1 MPANACLNYADEEH
15 YCPHCKTRL
24 SCCTT
29 PPFHVGDGLG
39 WGSDVFF
46 VCLND
51 ECSLFT
57 NGWKHVEEQYGQS
70 ASFRFMMLP
79 GEKTGGPMMV
89 GSKTAF
95 TGSTIDPEELKKK
108 NSRFQKEKDSLE
120 KLTTCVAEKNLEP
133 VLFLI
138 TDEESSLEGRR
149 KACELLSELC
159 DVNCIDPIRNHTFR
173 HTEIGQLAGL
183 AIGNI
188 LQKTFQK
195 ECPHCSEII
204 KAQAKICKHCGK

>member
-1 MPANACLNYADEEH
+1 MPSDACLNHAEEKH
-15 YCPHCKTRL
+15 FCPHCQTRL

-51 ECSLFT
+51 ECSLFV
-57 NGWKHVEEQYGQS
+57 NGWKHVEVQYGQT
-70 ASFRFMMLP
+70 ASFRYMILP
-79 GEKTGGPMMV
+79 GEKEGGPMMV
-89 GSKTAF
+89 GSKSAF
-95 TGSTIDPEELKKK
+95 TGTIDPKEVQAK
-108 NSRFQKEKDSLE
+108 NLRYQQEQDSLA
-120 KLTTCVAEKNLEP
+120 KLATCVTEKNLEP

-138 TDEESSLEGRR
+138 TDEDAVLEGRR
-149 KACELLSELC
+149 KACELLAELC
-159 DVNCIDPIRNHTFR
+159 DIKCIDPIRNHKFR
-173 HTEIGQLAGL
+173 HTEIGQLANL
-183 AIGNI
+183 AIVRV

-204 KAQAKICKHCGK
+204 KAQAAVCKHCGK

>member
-1 MPANACLNYADEEH
+1 MPADACLNYANEVH
-15 YCPHCKTRL
+15 FCPHCQTRL
-24 SCCTT
+24 SCCST

-51 ECSLFT
+51 ECRLFA
-57 NGWKHVEEQYGQS
+57 NGWKHVEEQYGQT
-70 ASFRFMMLP
+70 ASFRYMVLP
-79 GEKTGGPMMV
+79 GEKEGGPIMV
-89 GSKTAF
+89 GSKSAF
-95 TGSTIDPEELKKK
+95 TSTIDPEELKAK
-108 NSRFQKEKDSLE
+108 NSRYQKEMDSVA
-120 KLTTCVAEKNLEP
+120 KLQTCIAEKNLDP

-149 KACELLSELC
+149 KACELLAELC
-159 DVNCIDPIRNHTFR
+159 DINCIDPIRNHKFR
-173 HTEIGQLAGL
+173 HTEIGQLANI
-183 AIGNI
+183 AIASV

-204 KAQAKICKHCGK
+204 KAQASVCKHCGK

>member
-1 MPANACLNYADEEH
+1 MPSDACLKYATEEH
-15 YCPHCKTRL
+15 YCPHCHTLL

-51 ECSLFT
+51 DCSLFQ
-57 NGWKHVEEQYGQS
+57 NGWRHVEEQYGQV
-70 ASFRFMMLP
+70 ASFRYMMLP
-79 GEKTGGPMMV
+79 GEKAGGPMMV
-89 GSKTAF
+89 GSKSAF
-95 TGSTIDPEELKKK
+95 TGCAIDPEAAKAKSARYQREL
-108 NSRFQKEKDSLE
+108 DCVE
-120 KLTTCVAEKNLEP
+120 KLKTCVAEKDLDP

-138 TDEESSLEGRR
+138 TDEESNLEGRR
-149 KACELLSELC
+149 KACELLAELC
-159 DVNCIDPIRNHTFR
+159 DTRCIDPIRNHTFR
-173 HTEIGQLAGL
+173 HTEIGQLANI
-183 AIGNI
+183 AIATI

>member
-1 MPANACLNYADEEH
+1 MPSDACLKHAHEEH
-15 YCPHCKTRL
+15 FCPHCRVRL
-24 SCCTT
+24 SCCST

-51 ECSLFT
+51 DCSLFR
-57 NGWKHVEEQYGQS
+57 NGWKHVEEQYGQT
-70 ASFRFMMLP
+70 ASFRYMMLP
-79 GEKTGGPMMV
+79 GEKEGGPMMV
-89 GSKTAF
+89 GSKSAF
-95 TGSTIDPEELKKK
+95 TGCTIDSKALQTTSARYQQE
-108 NSRFQKEKDSLE
+108 QDAVE
-120 KLTTCVAEKNLEP
+120 KLKTCVAEKNLAP

-138 TDEESSLEGRR
+138 TDEESNLENRR
-149 KACELLSELC
+149 LACKVLTELADIS
-159 DVNCIDPIRNHTFR
+159 CIDPIRNHTFR
-173 HTEIGQLAGL
+173 HTEIGQLANL
-183 AIGNI
+183 SIATI

>member
-1 MPANACLNYADEEH
+1 MSANACLNHTDEEH
-15 YCPHCKTRL
+15 FCPHCQTKL

-51 ECSLFT
+51 TCRLFT
-57 NGWKHVEEQYGQS
+57 NGWKQVEEQYGQT
-70 ASFRFMMLP
+70 ASVRYMILP
-79 GEKTGGPMMV
+79 GEKEGGPMMV
-89 GSKTAF
+89 GSKSAF
-95 TGSTIDPEELKKK
+95 TGTIDPAEELAK
-108 NSRFQKEKDSLE
+108 NSRYQKEQDSLAQL
-120 KLTTCVAEKNLEP
+120 KTCVAEKNLAP

-138 TDEESSLEGRR
+138 TDDDSALEGRR
-149 KACELLSELC
+149 QACKLLTELC
-159 DVNCIDPIRNHTFR
+159 DITCIDPIRNHKFR
-173 HTEIGQLAGL
+173 HTEIGQLAGI
-183 AIGNI
+183 AIAAV

-204 KAQAKICKHCGK
+204 KAQASLCKHCGK